1 MNDTF
6 KKQTE
11 IIFDYTNVRQIDVF
25 VTLLLNV
32 SDQRGLHFLTAFRD
46 CI

>member
-11 IIFDYTNVRQIDVF
+11 IIFDYTNVQQIDFF